1 MFFFEE
7 FGCLGDE
14 FLGTFLVGEVGLREP
29 PVGHGAIGIVSEDLT
44 EGTFGFVVP
53 KSVKLAKALVEVG
66 LALIP
71 GACDREVDFS
81 GVSDERG
88 CLAWSLVEGVALMG
102 MSFFDLSGLFTK
114 KKGAKQ
120 GQNQKSFHGR
130 CLQSRTTRWV

>member
-14 FLGTFLVGEVGLREP
+14 FLGTFLVRVIGLRES

-44 EGTFGFVVP
+44 ERTFGFVIP
-53 KSVKLAKALVEVG
+53 KSVKLTEALVEVG

-71 GACDREVDFS
+71 RACDGEVDLP

-88 CLAWSLVEGVALMG
+88 CLAWSFVEGVALMG
-102 MSFFDLSGLFTK
+102 VSFFDFTWFLTRK
-114 KKGAKQ
+114 KAAEQ

-130 CLQSRTTRWV
+130 CLQSRNTRWV